1 MGPDP
6 ATSVVG
12 VDHRIHGSD
21 NVYVADPSVLPTPPS
36 MDPSLT
42 IMAFSFVAAD
52 VIRSRL

>member
-6 ATSVVG
+6 QTCVVA

-52 VIRSRL
+52 ILRSRL